1 MAKKSIVPAVWQIP
15 QEFRDRL
22 GEQAGRQRAMFAD
35 GHLLLILHAPPDPD
49 DDERKGRFFWR
60 QPDGTWSSDGDIKSL
75 RKHLAEYEQL
85 LDNFEEQDERASTAK
100 EYFAVLY
107 VLAPIH
113 RAARNLHHAL
123 QQAREMVPDNKEI
136 INMRDQAYQIERMA
150 ELLYA
155 DAKNSLDFIIAQRTE
170 EQAESSYQM
179 AMSSHRLNV
188 LAAFF
193 FPLATLSAIFGV
205 NMFHGWEQENFDP
218 NSKVPF
224 VVMIGIGLIVGFL
237 LKSFITRE
245 TPTKPNARSS
255 KGTA

>member
-1 MAKKSIVPAVWQIP
+1 MAKKPIIPAVWQIP
-15 QEFRDRL
+15 QDFRDRL

-49 DDERKGRFFWR
+49 EDERKGRFFWR

-75 RKHLAEYEQL
+75 RKHLAEYETL
-85 LDNFEEQDERASTAK
+85 LDSFEEQDERASTAK
-100 EYFAVLY
+100 EYFAILY

-113 RAARNLHHAL
+113 RAARNLHQAL
-123 QQAREMVPDNKEI
+123 QQARELVPDDKDI
-136 INMRDQAYQIERMA
+136 INMRDEAYQIERMS

-170 EQAESSYQM
+170 DQAETSHQM
-179 AMSSHRLNV
+179 AVSSHRLNV

-205 NMFHGWEQENFDP
+205 NLFHGWEQDNFDP
-218 NSKVPF
+218 HTKAPF
-224 VVMIGIGLIVGFL
+224 WVMIGIGLIIGFL
-237 LKSFITRE
+237 LKSFITNE
-245 TPTKPNARSS
+245 TPMKPNA
-255 KGTA
+255 KK